1 MWIKMKWIIMNI
13 FAVRNPADSTS
24 KKHIKFIIWLF
35 LLFVQ
40 AFDVT

>member
-24 KKHIKFIIWLF
+24 KKFIIWLF